1 MSTFIGM
8 TVMLEPFS
16 NMPNC
21 VLPGSDS
28 PLKVKPSMLP
38 GHLPPNYFGSPLG
51 LLHFQQQLQQQAI
64 NSSLF
69 PRGPGTMS
77 LPYQSHLSASS
88 LLGGTSGLPP
98 TSMAG
103 PWSPYFLFARQSQP
117 QPGSNM
123 AAANENSPPNGLSV
137 HLHNRGIPASG
148 VSPTSNNNI
157 PNNNHKELILNNS
170 IESLRMR
177 ARQHSASLGLYD

>member
-1 MSTFIGM
+1 
-8 TVMLEPFS
+8 
-16 NMPNC
+16 MPNC

-28 PLKVKPSMLP
+28 PLNVKPSMLP

-103 PWSPYFLFARQSQP
+103 PWSPYFLFARQPQP

-123 AAANENSPPNGLSV
+123 AAANENAPPNGLPV
-137 HLHNRGIPASG
+137 HLHNQRYSVVWRYPQHQIITFQTIITKNSY
-148 VSPTSNNNI
+148 
-157 PNNNHKELILNNS
+157 LI
-170 IESLRMR
+170 I
-177 ARQHSASLGLYD
+177 A